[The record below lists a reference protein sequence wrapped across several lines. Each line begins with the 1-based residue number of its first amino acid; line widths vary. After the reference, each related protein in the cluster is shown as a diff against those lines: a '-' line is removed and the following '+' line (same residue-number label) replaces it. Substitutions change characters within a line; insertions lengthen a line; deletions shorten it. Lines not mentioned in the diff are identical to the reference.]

1 MLSPMPRAPLHR
13 LRALCLALPEAEER
27 ETWGEAN
34 FRVHAKIF
42 VLHLHNDGAPAFWC
56 KAPPGSQHI
65 LVNADP
71 ARFFTPPYLGH
82 KGWVGVH
89 LTRRPDWQEIAV
101 LIRRSYTL
109 VAPRRLARLVEP
121 AARLA
126 LAAFALFA
134 ASPAAA
140 QTAEAFYIVRQAGLR
155 VMEARVVMDLDRRG
169 YRITTESRT
178 TGLAVLFANSSS
190 LVRVEGLWRGHAAMP
205 SSFDS
210 SGTWNGRARQVRMR
224 YRGEDPE
231 LLALDPPDAGERV
244 AVTAE
249 ERRGTVD
256 IISALARLAR
266 ESGATGQCNGEAA
279 VFDGRRRL
287 QWSVRTQAGDAA
299 TPAGGPWPGPLLRCA
314 FSSRLVAGFRLRDDP
329 PAAGR
334 AREGVVWLA
343 TVRPDLPPLPVRV
356 VFGSGLF
363 GTLRA
368 ELVSIGAP
376 GEARTDGSGDE
387 PVQQRR

>member
-1 MLSPMPRAPLHR
+1 MPRAPLHR

-34 FRVHAKIF
+34 FRVREKIF

-56 KAPPGSQHI
+56 KAPPGSQDI
-65 LVNADP
+65 LIGADP
-71 ARFFTPPYLGH
+71 LRFFVPPYLGH
-82 KGWVGVH
+82 KGWVGVR
-89 LTRRPDWQEIAV
+89 LTRKPDWQEIAV

-134 ASPAAA
+134 ASPVAA
-140 QTAEAFYIVRQAGLR
+140 QTAEAFYVVRQSGFR
-155 VMEARVVMDLDRRG
+155 VMEARVIMDLDRRG
-169 YRITTESRT
+169 YRITTESRS
-178 TGLAVLFANSSS
+178 TGLAVLFANSTSQ
-190 LVRVEGLWRGHAAMP
+190 VRVEGIWRGHAAMP
-205 SSFDS
+205 SSFAS
-210 SGTWNGRARQVRMR
+210 SGTWNGRPRQVQMR
-224 YRGEDPE
+224 YSGDAPE
-231 LLALDPPDAGERV
+231 ILTLDPPDAGERV
-244 AVTAE
+244 PVTAE

-287 QWSVRTQAGDAA
+287 QWAVRTEASAEI
-299 TPAGGPWPGPLLRCA
+299 TPAGPWPGPMLRCA

-329 PAAGR
+329 AAAGR
-334 AREGVVWLA
+334 AREGTVWLA

-363 GTLRA
+363 GVLRA

-387 PVQQRR
+387 SVQQRR